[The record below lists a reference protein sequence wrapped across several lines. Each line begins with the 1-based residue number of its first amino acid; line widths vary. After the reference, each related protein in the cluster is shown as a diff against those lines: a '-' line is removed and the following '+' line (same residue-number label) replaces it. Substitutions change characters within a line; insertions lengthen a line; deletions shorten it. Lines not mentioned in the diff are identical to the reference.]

1 MQIQPGRVPRSG
13 GGGVQAPGQHI
24 HLSLVSPRVIHCQ
37 WESLSLG
44 GLSLCDSRT
53 GDRTGWLGRR
63 AGHGLRGQAAW
74 ATPAPPLRGGPG
86 LGLSCY
92 SCEMEVVPPP
102 LQDRGEDE
110 EQMEI
115 SPHGSWRV
123 TSGAERE
130 GRSCRGGRASPDLH
144 DARVP
149 PQRVGQPRGALGC
162 ELVLDEP
169 GGRTHLVYHVHDAGL
184 GPPASLG
191 SREGTAGQ
199 EPDGV
204 RGREESPGLLIWL
217 IV

>member
-1 MQIQPGRVPRSG
+1 MRIVCKPGPTSEGECLREATQTWNRARWHRKANDTVSSHWHKQVLRAETGSQERGRRCKSSLEACPEAG
-13 GGGVQAPGQHI
+13 EEELQAPGQHI

-92 SCEMEVVPPP
+92 SRKMEVVPPP

-123 TSGAERE
+123 TSGAER
-130 GRSCRGGRASPDLH
+130 G
-144 DARVP
+144 
-149 PQRVGQPRGALGC
+149 PRL
-162 ELVLDEP
+162 P
-169 GGRTHLVYHVHDAGL
+169 RRAGL
-184 GPPASLG
+184 TRSPRRPCSSAARRPAA
-191 SREGTAGQ
+191 RR
-199 EPDGV
+199 P
-204 RGREESPGLLIWL
+204 WL
-217 IV
+217 